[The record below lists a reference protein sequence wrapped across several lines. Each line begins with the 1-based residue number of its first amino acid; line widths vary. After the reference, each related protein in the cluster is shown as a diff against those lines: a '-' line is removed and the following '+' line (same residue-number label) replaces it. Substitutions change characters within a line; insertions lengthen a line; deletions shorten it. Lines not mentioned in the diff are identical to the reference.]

1 MNIEEIYEFL
11 AREEAV
17 KSSKLHLESDFVDEL
32 GIEGDDFSETI
43 DLFAEKYEV
52 DMSGYRWYFHHCEE
66 GWNLGALFFK
76 PPYAQV
82 QRIPVTPSL
91 LLEAARTKVWPISYP
106 EHQIREGRPDITL
119 NKILFGGVGI
129 LGILLWVFPKLG
141 T

>member
-11 AREEAV
+11 AREEAL

-76 PPYAQV
+76 PPYGLRV
-82 QRIPVTPSL
+82 NGHKSIKSV
-91 LLEAARTKVWPISYP
+91 
-106 EHQIREGRPDITL
+106 
-119 NKILFGGVGI
+119 
-129 LGILLWVFPKLG
+129 
-141 T
+141 